1 MKVKELIEHLRH
13 AVDPDTEMVP
23 GMTYRQVIEELSK
36 RDPDA
41 EVSVR
46 DGDRVYTIERGTTH

>member
-1 MKVKELIEHLRH
+1 MKVKELVEYLRS
-13 AVDPDTEMVP
+13 AADPDAEMLP

>member
-1 MKVKELIEHLRH
+1 MKVKELVEYLRS
-13 AVDPDTEMVP
+13 AVDPDAEMVP

>member
-1 MKVKELIEHLRH
+1 MKVKELVEYLRS
-13 AVDPDTEMVP
+13 AADLDTEMVP

>member
-1 MKVKELIEHLRH
+1 MKVKELIEYLRS
-13 AVDPDTEMVP
+13 AADLDAEMVP
-23 GMTYRQVIEELSK
+23 GMTYRHVIEELSK

-46 DGDRVYTIERGTTH
+46 DGDRV

>member
-36 RDPDA
+36 RDPET

-46 DGDRVYTIERGTTH
+46 DGDRVYTVERGTTH

>member
-1 MKVKELIEHLRH
+1 MKVKELVEYLRS
-13 AVDPDTEMVP
+13 AADLDAEMVP

>member
-1 MKVKELIEHLRH
+1 MKVKELVEYLRS
-13 AVDPDTEMVP
+13 AADLDAEMVP
-23 GMTYRQVIEELSK
+23 GMTYRYVIEELSK

>member
-1 MKVKELIEHLRH
+1 MKVKELIEYLRS
-13 AVDPDTEMVP
+13 AADPDAEMLP

-36 RDPDA
+36 RDPET

-46 DGDRVYTIERGTTH
+46 SGDRVYTIERGTTH

>member
-23 GMTYRQVIEELSK
+23 GMTYRQVIEELLK
-36 RDPDA
+36 RDPET

-46 DGDRVYTIERGTTH
+46 NGDRVYTIERGPLH

>member
-1 MKVKELIEHLRH
+1 MKVKELIEYLRS
-13 AVDPDTEMVP
+13 AADLDTEMLP

>member
-1 MKVKELIEHLRH
+1 ML
-13 AVDPDTEMVP
+13 P

-36 RDPDA
+36 RDPET

-46 DGDRVYTIERGTTH
+46 DGDRVYTIEPGPLH

>member
-1 MKVKELIEHLRH
+1 MKVKELIEYLRS
-13 AVDPDTEMVP
+13 AVDPDTEMLP

-46 DGDRVYTIERGTTH
+46 DGDRVYTVERGPLH

>member
-1 MKVKELIEHLRH
+1 MKVKELIEYLRS
-13 AVDPDTEMVP
+13 AADPDTEMVP

>member
-1 MKVKELIEHLRH
+1 MKVKELVEYLRS
-13 AVDPDTEMVP
+13 AADLDTEMVP
-23 GMTYRQVIEELSK
+23 GMTYRYVIEELSK

>member
-1 MKVKELIEHLRH
+1 MKVKELIEYLRS
-13 AVDPDTEMVP
+13 AADLDAEMVP

>member
-36 RDPDA
+36 RDPET

>member
-1 MKVKELIEHLRH
+1 MKVKELVEYLRS
-13 AVDPDTEMVP
+13 AADLDTEMVP
-23 GMTYRQVIEELSK
+23 GMTYRQVIEELLK

>member
-23 GMTYRQVIEELSK
+23 GMTYRHVIEELSK
-36 RDPDA
+36 RDPET

-46 DGDRVYTIERGTTH
+46 DGDRVYTVERGPLH

>member
-13 AVDPDTEMVP
+13 AVDPDTETVP

-36 RDPDA
+36 RDPET

-46 DGDRVYTIERGTTH
+46 SGDRVYTIERGPLH

>member
-23 GMTYRQVIEELSK
+23 GMTYRHVIEELSK

>member
-1 MKVKELIEHLRH
+1 MKVKELIEYLRS
-13 AVDPDTEMVP
+13 AADLDTEMVP

>member
-46 DGDRVYTIERGTTH
+46 DGDRVYTVERGPLH

>member
-1 MKVKELIEHLRH
+1 MKVKELIEYLRS
-13 AVDPDTEMVP
+13 AADLDTEMVP
-23 GMTYRQVIEELSK
+23 GMTYRQVIEELLK

-46 DGDRVYTIERGTTH
+46 DGDRVYAIERGTTH

>member
-1 MKVKELIEHLRH
+1 MKVKELIEYLRS
-13 AVDPDTEMVP
+13 AADPDAEMVP
-23 GMTYRQVIEELSK
+23 GMTYRYVIEELSK

>member
-1 MKVKELIEHLRH
+1 MKVKELIEYLRS
-13 AVDPDTEMVP
+13 AADLDTEMVP
-23 GMTYRQVIEELSK
+23 GMTYRQVIEELLK

>member
-1 MKVKELIEHLRH
+1 
-13 AVDPDTEMVP
+13 MVP